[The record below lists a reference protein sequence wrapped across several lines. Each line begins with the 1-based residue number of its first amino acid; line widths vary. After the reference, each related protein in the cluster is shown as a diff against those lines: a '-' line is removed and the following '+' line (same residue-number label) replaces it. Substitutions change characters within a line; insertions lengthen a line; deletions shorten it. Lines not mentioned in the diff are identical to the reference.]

1 MRRILVLCLFLLLAM
16 ALTVSA
22 QEATPE
28 PTAETGMEGEAPAEA
43 TPSADA
49 DNNAHVRF
57 ANFSPDGGAIQIALN
72 GELSEDV
79 GALEYPSMSEW
90 VTIPVGTVS
99 ISIVGEGAPADAPT
113 LGPADLSVS
122 GGTWQTI
129 AVVGSGANATINA
142 IAIQEAYDELL
153 PGTGGLTFLHAAEGV
168 PPVNLHRDDVVYFAQ
183 LSYPSLEGGTSY
195 STLPEDSGVHNFS
208 VTPVEDPEAILA
220 EAAEYEVPENAYLFL
235 ALIGTEGNTELFA
248 HVTDRSAVEIA
259 LGNLPEPGMLVDA
272 LNANEN
278 LTGLGAALQSSDL
291 AATLGG
297 EQAYTIFAPANFVLD
312 NAASGE
318 VTDDALQAHIVE
330 GKFTSRDILNQG
342 TLTSLAGTPLE
353 VTVQGNNI
361 YVNGVQVIDVNIPAT
376 NGVIHMVNGLVT
388 TGGAAG
394 GAAGEMGAEATAE
407 ATQAQ

>member
-16 ALTVSA
+16 SLAVSA

-28 PTAETGMEGEAPAEA
+28 PTAETGMEGEAPAEV
-43 TPSADA
+43 TLSADA

-57 ANFSPDGGAIQIALN
+57 ANFSPDGGGIQISLN
-72 GELSEDV
+72 GEVSEDV
-79 GALEYPSMSEW
+79 GTLDYPSMSEW

-99 ISIVGEGAPADAPT
+99 IAIVGEGASADAPT

-129 AVVGSGANATINA
+129 AVVGSSAGGTLNA
-142 IAIQEAYDELL
+142 IAIQEAYEELL
-153 PGTGGLTFLHAAEGV
+153 PGTGGLTFLHAAEGI
-168 PPVNLHRDDVVYFAQ
+168 PPVNLHRDNVVYFAQ

-195 STLPEDSGVHNFS
+195 STLPEDAGVHNFAVS
-208 VTPVEDPEAILA
+208 PVEDPETVLA
-220 EAAEYEVPENAYLFL
+220 EAAEYEVPENAYLFM
-235 ALIGTEGNTELFA
+235 ALIGTEGNTELFT

-259 LGNLPEPGMLVDA
+259 LGNLPEPGRLIDA
-272 LNANEN
+272 LNADEN
-278 LTGLGAALQSSDL
+278 LTALAAALQSSDL

-297 EQAYTIFAPANFVLD
+297 EQEYTIFAPANFVLD

-318 VTDDALQAHIVE
+318 VTADVLQAHIVE
-330 GKFTSRDILNQG
+330 GKFTSRDIVAQG

-353 VTVQGNNI
+353 VTVQGNNV
-361 YVNGVQVIDVNIPAT
+361 YVNGAQVIDVNIPAT

-388 TGGAAG
+388 TGGT
-394 GAAGEMGAEATAE
+394 AGETAAEATAE